1 MAVMVDMPALTAYT
15 LIWRLDESHFVL
27 TSAARVSFVC
37 LSVSLITLAVPIAS
51 HFLVKRRAFSRQ
63 KCNCETR
70 GSHIFLYIG
79 ARASII
85 FYMSSG
91 RDYIRE
97 YLSYLRVEKGLAENS
112 LVAYRTDLAKLKEWA
127 GKNGLEL
134 LKITRTDLR
143 EWMIDLSGRMLSE
156 NSKRRLLSSLRGF
169 YKFLMFEGH
178 LTENPAENLDSPAK
192 SFYLPKFLNQA
203 DVEKLLSQ
211 PDTST
216 ETGLRDRALLE
227 LMYSSGLRVS
237 EAVNIQIK
245 DVDLDG
251 GVLTTTGK
259 GSKTR
264 RLPVGTSAAEWVK
277 SYLAYRRKH
286 DNTGSQNL
294 FVTPAGKP
302 LTRQGIH
309 SMIREYAD
317 KCGLEGVSP
326 HTLRHSF
333 ATHLVQN
340 RADIR
345 SVQQMLGHADISTT
359 QIYTHITDSHL
370 KKAYENFHP
379 RSRPSPDK
387 PEADS

>member
-1 MAVMVDMPALTAYT
+1 MTGFSTNRSFCNDRIFHKGCGKLAKDFPPQPPSSKIDFVTQTPAN
-15 LIWRLDESHFVL
+15 S
-27 TSAARVSFVC
+27 
-37 LSVSLITLAVPIAS
+37 
-51 HFLVKRRAFSRQ
+51 
-63 KCNCETR
+63 
-70 GSHIFLYIG
+70 
-79 ARASII
+79 
-85 FYMSSG
+85 

-112 LVAYRTDLAKLKEWA
+112 LVAYRTDLAKLREWSE
-127 GKNGLEL
+127 KNGLNL

-143 EWMIDLSGRMLSE
+143 EWLIDLSGKMLSE

-178 LTENPAENLDSPAK
+178 ITENPAENLDSPQK
-192 SFYLPKFLNQA
+192 SFYLPKFLNQS

-216 ETGLRDRALLE
+216 ETGLRDRAILE
-227 LMYSSGLRVS
+227 LLYSSGLRVS
-237 EAVNIQIK
+237 EAVNIRIR
-245 DVDLDG
+245 DIDLDG

-264 RLPVGTSAAEWVK
+264 RVPVGTSAAEWVK

-286 DNTGSQNL
+286 ENTGSQNV
-294 FVTPAGKP
+294 FVAPAGKP
-302 LTRQGIH
+302 LTRQIIH
-309 SMIREYAD
+309 AMIKEYAE

-370 KKAYENFHP
+370 KKAYESFHP
-379 RSRPSPDK
+379 RSKRS
-387 PEADS
+387 